1 VSECAIGPVRESEV
15 HPERPQVKKITNAP
29 NNPIRLL
36 PGDSAPLGVITTAAT
51 RGGEGSHSRGGGG
64 TGPQGHIPL
73 KIKNPEGETRL
84 DHGPK
89 SPPWRTTEHK
99 LAVKSLTRRHMRTN
113 VLCSAFCC
121 FPWRG
126 SFESRVLIE
135 NWKWVSKGCGSYL
148 IHPGKPWVFPPL

>member
-1 VSECAIGPVRESEV
+1 MYLIRYLRVIDYVSVSECATGPVRESEV

-29 NNPIRLL
+29 NTPIRLL
-36 PGDSAPLGVITTAAT
+36 PGDSAPLGVINTAAT

-113 VLCSAFCC
+113 VSCSAFCC
-121 FPWRG
+121 FP
-126 SFESRVLIE
+126 
-135 NWKWVSKGCGSYL
+135 
-148 IHPGKPWVFPPL
+148 